1 MKLSRIERKIADAL
15 GRSPHPLGLIDLMVN
30 ADTAYSSASVTTRA
44 MIKRGLAESSLCST
58 GTIYRLTAAGKDALL
73 AAI

>member
-1 MKLSRIERKIADAL
+1 
-15 GRSPHPLGLIDLMVN
+15 MVN

-58 GTIYRLTAAGKDALL
+58 GTIYRLTAAGRDALL